1 MKRVFKVLAF
11 GVPVHT
17 LFLKPVLAYDSLIQ
31 ATDFVGIKTDV
42 LTTAT
47 GIIGVVL
54 VVLGLGLLIKTFTR

>member
-31 ATDFVGIKTDV
+31 ATDFVPIKTDV
-42 LTTAT
+42 GTAAA
-47 GIIGVVL
+47 GIIGIIL
-54 VVLGLGLLIKTFTR
+54 IVLGLGILIRVLSR